1 MPRTLGVTSEKQ
13 TSLPKALLVKL
24 SYLPSPT
31 CFACSPVILCGY
43 PDGTLA
49 ACSFQLASCP
59 QGCGVSAHLVTLE

>member
-1 MPRTLGVTSEKQ
+1 MPRTLGATSEKQ

-31 CFACSPVILCGY
+31 CFACSPAIFCCY

-49 ACSFQLASCP
+49 ACPFQVASCP
-59 QGCGVSAHLVTLE
+59 QGCTVSAHLATLE

>member
-43 PDGTLA
+43 PDGILA
-49 ACSFQLASCP
+49 ACSF
-59 QGCGVSAHLVTLE
+59 